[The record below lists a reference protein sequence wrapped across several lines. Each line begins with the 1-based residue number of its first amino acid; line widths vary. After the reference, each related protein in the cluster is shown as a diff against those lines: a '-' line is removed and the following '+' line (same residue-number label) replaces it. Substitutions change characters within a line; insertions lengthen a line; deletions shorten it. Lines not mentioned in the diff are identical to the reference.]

1 MRKYNSKIG
10 SKIAGVLF
18 VIIGIY
24 GALYYISAAAIDFG
38 LAQDYQKV
46 FPDASQE
53 DMVFVLKDLFL
64 VMFFLAL
71 TILGFYK
78 LMQIFKFYRMK
89 KMIGQRELVPLDE
102 LAEKLHTSKGKVRRE
117 IEKMIQHN
125 FFLQGH
131 INQEFTCFITT
142 DWKYEQY
149 LQVIKAWKEEQKKW
163 EARGFDEEKRKI
175 VEKAQHCLEQIQQSI
190 DVISKKTQ
198 DMEIFQ
204 QNLEKLE
211 GKVKNLLSVCNHNP
225 ANLPEMSMFL
235 NYYLP
240 TAEKFVKEYE
250 QLSEYET
257 LGTNM
262 EILKKDIIEGV
273 GELSNA
279 FDQIAIRMCDKMEVD
294 IVQDIQALE
303 VLMEQNRRKGA

>member
-1 MRKYNSKIG
+1 MRKYNSKIA
-10 SKIAGVLF
+10 SKIAGVIF

-24 GALYYISAAAIDFG
+24 GVIYYSFAAMVDFS
-38 LAQDYQKV
+38 LAQDYKKV

-53 DMVFVLKDLFL
+53 DMIFVLKDLSL
-64 VMFFLAL
+64 VLLFLAL
-71 TILGFYK
+71 TIFGFHK
-78 LMQIFKFYRMK
+78 LIQILKFYRLK
-89 KMIGQRELVPLDE
+89 KIIGQRELVPLDE
-102 LAEKLHTSKGKVRRE
+102 LAEKLHISKGKMRKE

-131 INQEFTCFITT
+131 MNQEFTCLITT

-149 LQVIKAWKEEQKKW
+149 LQVMKAWKEEQKKW
-163 EARGFDEEKRKI
+163 ESRGFDEEKRKL

-190 DVISKKTQ
+190 AIISKKAQ
-198 DMEIFQ
+198 GMEVFL

-211 GKVKNLLSVCNHNP
+211 SKVENLLSVCNHTP
-225 ANLPEMSMFL
+225 ENLPEMSMFL

-257 LGTNM
+257 LGRNM

-273 GELSNA
+273 EELSSA
-279 FDQIAIRMCDKMEVD
+279 FDQIAIRMCDKMEGD
-294 IVQDIQALE
+294 IFQDIQVLE

>member
-1 MRKYNSKIG
+1 MRKYNSKIA
-10 SKIAGVLF
+10 SKIAGVIF

-24 GALYYISAAAIDFG
+24 GALYYIFAATVDFG

-53 DMVFVLKDLFL
+53 DMIFVLKDLFL
-64 VMFFLAL
+64 VLFFLAL
-71 TILGFYK
+71 TTLGFHK
-78 LMQIFKFYRMK
+78 LIQIFKFYRMK
-89 KMIGQRELVPLDE
+89 KIIGQRELVPLDE
-102 LAEKLHTSKGKVRRE
+102 LAKKLHTSKGKVRRE

-142 DWKYEQY
+142 DWKYQQY

-190 DVISKKTQ
+190 DVISKKNQ
-198 DMEIFQ
+198 GMEIFQ
-204 QNLEKLE
+204 ENLEKLE

-225 ANLPEMSMFL
+225 ENLPEMSMFL

-279 FDQIAIRMCDKMEVD
+279 FDQIAMRMCDKMEID